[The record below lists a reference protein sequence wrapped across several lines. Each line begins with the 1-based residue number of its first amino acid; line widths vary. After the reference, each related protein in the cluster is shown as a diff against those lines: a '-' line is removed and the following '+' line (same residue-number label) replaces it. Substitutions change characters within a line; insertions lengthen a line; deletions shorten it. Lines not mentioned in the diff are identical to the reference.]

1 MVIRTTEA
9 AMINIF
15 RDALIAKAEASRRFR
30 SGPSPN
36 VALFLIACAAIAI
49 AVAVGAAI

>member
-1 MVIRTTEA
+1 MIETIR
-9 AMINIF
+9 N
-15 RDALIAKAEASRRFR
+15 ALITKAEASRRFR

-36 VALFLIACAAIAI
+36 FIVFMFACAAIAI